1 MSYFKAKIRRLRF
14 WWRLTTAYLS
24 KYKLRIIIW
33 AIVFTAAVISLFKL
47 FPFITQK
54 NVLNIG
60 IVGTYSIETIPANI
74 LSLATQPLITT
85 DQSGK
90 PQPALVKNWTISE
103 DNKSY
108 VLFLKDDIKWH
119 DESEVDARQISVAI
133 KNVNITY
140 LNQKALKLDLE
151 NPLSSFLT
159 ILNKP
164 VFKANS
170 FYGTGPERIVAID
183 KSEDQ
188 IKKMSLVPNDK
199 NLPKVNLKFYQI
211 QEQAINAFK
220 MGEIKVLD
228 TPSPQNL
235 ENWPNIETQKNLDD
249 SGIVTV
255 FFNVGDNLLSS
266 RELRQAL
273 THAINKEKFDGKNS
287 YSPISQSSWAYNE
300 SIKRYDFNPSKA
312 KELVS
317 KSEVKNLKITLS
329 YAPIFKEVAESIQ
342 KDWQAIGV
350 EVTLKEEQQLPKNF
364 QAYLTT
370 NKLPADPDQYTL
382 WHSTQIGKGNIT
394 ALKDDKIDK
403 LLEDGRTEK
412 DEAKRKEY
420 YFEFQRFLVEDA
432 PAAFLYYPYKYR
444 LVYKN
449 VKTLMEKLP
458 D

>member
-1 MSYFKAKIRRLRF
+1 MSNFKAKIRRVKF
-14 WWRLTTAYLS
+14 WWRLTRAYLS
-24 KYKLRIIIW
+24 KYKLRLLILAIILST
-33 AIVFTAAVISLFKL
+33 AIISALNL
-47 FPFITQK
+47 YPFISQK
-54 NVLNIG
+54 NVLNFG
-60 IVGTYSIETIPANI
+60 IVGTYTIETIPANI
-74 LSLATQPLITT
+74 LSLATQPLIAT

-90 PQPALVKNWTISE
+90 PQPALVKNWTISD

-108 VLFLKDDIKWH
+108 ILFLRDDIKWH
-119 DESEVDARQISVAI
+119 DETEVDARQISVAI
-133 KNVNITY
+133 RNVNITY

-151 NPLSSFLT
+151 NPLASFLT

-183 KSEDQ
+183 KSGEQ
-188 IKKMSLVPNDK
+188 IKKISLVPNDK
-199 NLPKVNLKFYQI
+199 NLPKVNLKFYQT
-211 QEQAINAFK
+211 QQQAINAFK

-228 TPSPQNL
+228 TSTPQDL
-235 ENWPNIETQKNLDD
+235 ENWTNIETQKNLDD
-249 SGIVTV
+249 MEIVTV

-273 THAINKEKFDGKNS
+273 THAINKERFDGKNS
-287 YSPISQSSWAYNE
+287 YSPISQASWAYNE
-300 SIKRYDFNPSKA
+300 SVKRYELNPSKA
-312 KELVS
+312 KELVA
-317 KSEVKNLKITLS
+317 KSEIKSPKITLS
-329 YAPIFKEVAESIQ
+329 YAPVFNEVALSIQ

-350 EVTLKEEQQLPKNF
+350 EVILKEEQQLPKNF
-364 QAYLTT
+364 QAYLTAS
-370 NKLPADPDQYTL
+370 KLPADPDQYTL

-394 ALKDDKIDK
+394 NFNDVKIDK
-403 LLEDGRTEK
+403 LLEDGRTTN

-432 PAAFLYYPYKYR
+432 PAAFLYYPHKYR

-449 VKTLMEKLP
+449 VKALMEKLP